1 MEKERVNLI
10 IRNLELLLDSL
21 KAEVNS
27 DRDDKVDYNPYS
39 EYIEDYDEVFEDDD
53 DNRTKIKK
61 VKDLAKLFERL
72 IAQDPSL

>member
-27 DRDDKVDYNPYS
+27 DRDDKVNYNPEYRR
-39 EYIEDYDEVFEDDD
+39 YIEDYDEVFEEEND
-53 DNRTKIKK
+53 
-61 VKDLAKLFERL
+61 
-72 IAQDPSL
+72 